1 GMRLAS
7 ALRSRGASRGLL
19 RRLKRHG
26 EVTVN
31 GRPVRLDHV
40 LHKGDRVEVRGRAG
54 QKAVAGDDLP
64 LEVVYRD
71 EHLLVVNKPAGM
83 LVHPA
88 HEKTGTLVNAVVA
101 WLAARGVEAVPR
113 PVNRLDRGTSGL
125 VVFALSP
132 VAAHRLCLSRERG
145 EMRRE
150 YLALVNGVPARLEG
164 EIAAPVGGKPA
175 VTRYRVLRRWENAS
189 LLLVT
194 PRTGRLHQ
202 IRVHLAGLGHP
213 LLGDV
218 RYGAGAGSSLLGDA
232 RYGVG
237 VGSPLP
243 GDTRYGAGVDVREA
257 AITPGIGIGAAR
269 VERPALHAWRLS
281 FPHPVDGRPLC
292 LRAPIPEDFRSLMR
306 RLGPPPESGQP
317 APHP

>member
-1 GMRLAS
+1 MIGKGWWLPVALWLRFTVEESEHGMRLAS

-31 GRPVRLDHV
+31 GWPVRLDHV
-40 LHKGDRVEVRGRAG
+40 LHKGERVEVRGRAG
-54 QKAVAGDDLP
+54 HKAVAGEDLP

-88 HEKTGTLVNAVVA
+88 HEKTGTLANAVVA
-101 WLAARGVEAVPR
+101 WLAARGAEAVPR

-132 VAAHRLCLSRERG
+132 VVAHRLCLSRERG

-150 YLALVNGVPARLEG
+150 YLALVNGVPARAEG

-213 LLGDV
+213 LLGD
-218 RYGAGAGSSLLGDA
+218 
-232 RYGVG
+232 
-237 VGSPLP
+237 
-243 GDTRYGAGVDVREA
+243 TRYGTGTGTGAVRA
-257 AITPGIGIGAAR
+257 
-269 VERPALHAWRLS
+269 ERPALHAWRLS

-292 LRAPIPEDFRSLMR
+292 LRAAIPDDFRSLMG